1 MSPPHPYPTGSVPE
15 KPEKLEK
22 TLRKHLTTEKN
33 RAKLQEKLEKLAK
46 NRKLSGNRKKFI

>member
-46 NRKLSGNRKKFI
+46 TSKLSSE